1 MTRPESMASP
11 RRLRATERQQQALEL
26 RRQGLRYDQIA
37 QRLGISTPASW
48 KLVMKAYQRSL
59 RQNDEL
65 AEFNRKLDLERLD
78 AALMAIWPQVE
89 AGKSPAVDRLLGIL
103 ERRAR
108 LLGLDSPQKQEVD
121 IGETLARVLAELAR
135 PGGPADD

>member
-1 MTRPESMASP
+1 MSP
-11 RRLRATERQQQALEL
+11 ISTVNDKRIQATERQQQALEL

-37 QRLGISTPASW
+37 ERLGISTQAAW

-78 AALMAIWPQVE
+78 AALLAIWPQVE

-108 LLGLDSPQKQEVD
+108 LLGLDSPQKQEAD

-135 PGGPADD
+135 PGSPADD